1 MNQIL
6 VMQLLVEAT
15 PEYTRS
21 RLEEGTEN
29 YADVPVEWQDEY
41 YPTLIP
47 EGLVISD
54 LLDDTVVYSFPDA
67 PMWQFMFSELAEGTT
82 IHIDNIIIFSI
93 M

>member
-1 MNQIL
+1 MLKPLPNTL
-6 VMQLLVEAT
+6 A
-15 PEYTRS
+15 P

-29 YADVPVEWQDEY
+29 YADVPVEWQGEY